1 MIPDST
7 LDAGETA
14 CGDLIM
20 LVFGRMKVMAAG
32 QVLEVV
38 TNDPGAPV
46 DIPAW
51 CRQTGHKLLHS
62 APSEKASSVHF
73 YIRKKD

>member
-1 MIPDST
+1 MSPDST

-20 LVFGRMKVMAAG
+20 LVFRRMKVMADG